1 MIVREQQEGPLTMT
15 ETTLFLPGLSPVS
28 GKTITAE
35 WRRLD
40 PARDRK
46 DTRSRH
52 GAQPVRAVMPW
63 TALRI
68 RSALNRWII
77 CR

>member
-1 MIVREQQEGPLTMT
+1 MR

-35 WRRLD
+35 WRRVD

-46 DTRSRH
+46 ETWSHHGGDQV